1 MVFPANE
8 SMTGISDFAIPVML
22 PDGDQRELKYA
33 ELNLDYASA
42 SF

>member
-8 SMTGISDFAIPVML
+8 SMTGISDFAIRVRL
-22 PDGDQRELKYA
+22 PDGDLRELKYA

-42 SF
+42 SC

>member
-1 MVFPANE
+1 MAFPANE
-8 SMTGISDFAIPVML
+8 SMTGIPDFAIPVML